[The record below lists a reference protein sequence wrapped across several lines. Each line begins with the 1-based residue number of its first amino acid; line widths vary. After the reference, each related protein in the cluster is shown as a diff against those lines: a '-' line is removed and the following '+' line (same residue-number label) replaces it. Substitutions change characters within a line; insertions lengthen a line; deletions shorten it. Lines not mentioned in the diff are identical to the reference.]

1 LLFSED
7 NVIKNKQEGYGI
19 NNRKVSTWLLGI
31 LLMVTFFFYLV
42 LEYHPWFFEQWDSV
56 SRFFSNHKGI
66 SKLLNSTGPY
76 SILIFTLIQA
86 LQVIIA
92 FIPGEATGFIGGYLY
107 GTIPGFI
114 FSTIGLTLGSYV
126 AFKLA
131 RIFGMPL
138 VKRLVREDTLNK
150 FHTFMEGKGMIVA
163 FLLFVIPGFPKDS
176 LCYILG
182 VSQME
187 LKTFLIISTIGRAPG
202 TLMLAMQGAS
212 IRGNHFAL
220 FFILL
225 SITALASIIVYLYR
239 ERIEHWLKVRIKKH

>member
-1 LLFSED
+1 MLFSQD
-7 NVIKNKQEGYGI
+7 HAIKNKQEGNGI

-42 LEYHPWFFEQWDSV
+42 LEYHPWFLEQWDGV
-56 SRFFSNHKGI
+56 YQFFSNHKGI

-76 SILIFTLIQA
+76 SLVIFTLIQA

-163 FLLFVIPGFPKDS
+163 FLLFVFPGFPKDS
-176 LCYILG
+176 VCYILG

-239 ERIEHWLKVRIKKH
+239 ERIEHWLKVRTKKH

>member
-1 LLFSED
+1 MLFYW
-7 NVIKNKQEGYGI
+7 NKVIKFVKGVKRIKNKKA
-19 NNRKVSTWLLGI
+19 RPWLLGI
-31 LLMVTFFFYLV
+31 LLFFTFIIYLSWHN
-42 LEYHPWFFEQWDSV
+42 YPWFLEQWGGV
-56 SRFFSNHKGI
+56 YQFFSNHKGI

-76 SILIFTLIQA
+76 SLVIFTLIQA

-163 FLLFVIPGFPKDS
+163 FLLFVFPGFPKDS
-176 LCYILG
+176 VCYILG

-202 TLMLAMQGAS
+202 TLMLVMQGAS
-212 IRGNHFAL
+212 IRGNHFTL
-220 FFILL
+220 FFILF
-225 SITALASIIVYLYR
+225 SFTALASIIAYRYR
-239 ERIEHWLKVRIKKH
+239 EKIEHWLKVRIKKH

>member
-1 LLFSED
+1 LIFSHD
-7 NVIKNKQEGYGI
+7 NVIKKHKGGNRI
-19 NNRKVSTWLLGI
+19 NNRKSSVWFLGI
-31 LLMVTFFFYLV
+31 LLVLTFIAYLV
-42 LEYHPWFFEQWDSV
+42 WQYYPWFLEQWDSV

-76 SILIFTLIQA
+76 SLIIFTLIQA

-92 FIPGEATGFIGGYLY
+92 FIPGEATGFIGGYMY

-163 FLLFVIPGFPKDS
+163 FLLFVFPGFPKDS
-176 LCYILG
+176 VCYILG

-202 TLMLAMQGAS
+202 TLMLVMQGAS
-212 IRGNHFAL
+212 IRGNHFTL

-225 SITALASIIVYLYR
+225 SITALASIIAYRYR
-239 ERIEHWLKVRIKKH
+239 EKIEHWLKVRIKKH